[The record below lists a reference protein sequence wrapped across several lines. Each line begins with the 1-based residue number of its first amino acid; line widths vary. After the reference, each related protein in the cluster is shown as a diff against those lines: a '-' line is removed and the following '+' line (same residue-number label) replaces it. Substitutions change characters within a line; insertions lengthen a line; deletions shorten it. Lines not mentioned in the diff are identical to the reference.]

1 MSADNKQL
9 PDDFSFLNLPDEE
22 LKNYSPPTGEVAPLK
37 IEAPVVEATPVEVV
51 AEEGAEEDAPTDS
64 PAAQETGEEAPAS
77 AEGDAAGGDAA
88 KAPVVEV
95 KPEAKTEDKKEEVV
109 DKPKAEEPGAVDYK
123 QAYEKI
129 LAPFKAN
136 GKDIQVKDVDEAITL
151 MQMGANYNKK
161 MAALKP
167 NLMLLKLLENNGL
180 LDESKL
186 SYLIDLDKKDPA
198 AINKLIKE
206 SGLDPMDLDAAK
218 AEGYKPPVR
227 KVDEREVEL
236 DTVLDEIQSTPSYE
250 RTIEIVGKGWDKP
263 SRQVISE
270 SPQILKLINQH
281 VAAGIYDLVA
291 SEMERERLFGRLAGM
306 SDIEAYR
313 QVGDAMASRG
323 AFNSLGRQEEKKE
336 PEKVIVT
343 PKPAKEDDEATKDKK
358 RAAGPVKAATVA
370 APVQDFNPLSLS
382 DEEFMRVMA
391 SKR

>member
-9 PDDFSFLNLPDEE
+9 PDDFSFLDLPDEE
-22 LKNYSPPTGEVAPLK
+22 LKNYAPPTGEVAPVK
-37 IEAPVVEATPVEVV
+37 IEAPVVDAKPDVVV
-51 AEEGAEEDAPTDS
+51 AEEGAAEDET

-88 KAPVVEV
+88 KAPAKEVVAEV
-95 KPEAKTEDKKEEVV
+95 KPEAKKEEMV

-123 QAYEKI
+123 QAYDKL

-180 LDESKL
+180 LNEEKL
-186 SYLIDLDKKDPA
+186 SFLIDLDKKDPA
-198 AINKLIKE
+198 AINKLVKE
-206 SGLDPMDLDAAK
+206 SGLDPMDLDAEK
-218 AEGYKPPVR
+218 ADGYKPQQR

-236 DTVLDEIQSTPSYE
+236 DTVLDEIQTTPSYE
-250 RTIEIVGKGWDKP
+250 RTIEIVGKSWDKT
-263 SRQVISE
+263 SRQVISD

-291 SEMERERLFGRLAGM
+291 TEMERERLFGKLGGM

-313 QVGDAMASRG
+313 QVGDAMAARG

-382 DEEFMRVMA
+382 DEEFLRVMK